1 MAGKAAE
8 EDDLFTLAAKGGT
21 VEAEAGIPD
30 GGIFLGAGGQGRVN
44 DPGFETRVK
53 PPTEKAGSDKAAKV
67 ERPKMPRGSAI
78 EKQAADIAETL
89 EEKFAVIFGLLSG
102 IAPVTGTYG
111 TENAPKAINALL
123 DIGKRRPAVM
133 KALLKLADGA
143 DGLELGK
150 FLVGIVVAFQVD
162 MGRLTGTEL
171 PARAFGVTEV
181 LEKYFMP
188 EEGMPNQAVT
198 EQVVSNAPRFAP
210 V

>member
-1 MAGKAAE
+1 MAVKAAQ
-8 EDDLFTLAAKGGT
+8 EDDLFELAAKGGSP
-21 VEAEAGIPD
+21 EAEAGIPN
-30 GGIFLGAGGQGRVN
+30 GGILFGTDGQGRLN

-53 PPTEKAGSDKAAKV
+53 TPAEKPKDDKPS
-67 ERPKMPRGSAI
+67 RPRMPRGSAV

-89 EEKFAVIFGLLSG
+89 EEKFGIIFGLLSG

-133 KALLKLADGA
+133 RALLKLADGA

-150 FLVGIVVAFQVD
+150 FLVGIVVALQVD
-162 MGRLTGTEL
+162 MGRLSGMEL

-181 LEKYFMP
+181 LEKYFIADD
-188 EEGMPNQAVT
+188 GVPNQAVT
-198 EQVVSNAPRFAP
+198 EQVVSNATRFAP